1 MSIKRKLKRKAD
13 VYKIA
18 AINSAVY
25 RAYDKKVDKNLIY
38 MESRDG
44 NDFTGNILKIAEEI
58 SSGKYGNFKIHVFA
72 KKEVHSKIRQLEKN
86 YNFKIDKIISKESLA
101 TVALEKAKYIFTDTG
116 IRPKY
121 IKKPEQILVNTW
133 HGTPLKVMGRDN
145 MPEEH
150 RTGTIQH
157 TFLSADYLIYPN
169 DYMMDKML
177 NGYMVEKILP
187 GKILL
192 EGYPRNSV
200 FFDEDSKEKFKSKF
214 NFEDKEVFVYMPTY
228 RGTLHKRKDAQQ
240 SNEINDYLLEL
251 DSKLTDDQVLL
262 VKLHVFNHS
271 QIDFS
276 KFKHVKPFINGY
288 ETYDVLNMA
297 DVLIT
302 DYSSVFF
309 DFANSRRKIIIFNY
323 DEEEYLADREI
334 YFPISDLPF
343 PKVQNIDDLVKELN
357 SPKNYDDSEFVE
369 KFCTYDRPDAA
380 KYICQHIFKGES
392 VCKEISVE
400 NNGKPNILIF
410 AGSLLNNGITSS
422 LLNLLS
428 KIDRDKY
435 NIFFSFRQWDDNI
448 VANHAEI
455 FERIPDDIEYISLR
469 SAINPTIR
477 EQRAF
482 DNFLKN
488 GHDPKGTKY
497 PKMIDNMFKREIK
510 RYFYGVNFDKVIH
523 FDGYGSIEMLLF
535 KNFEEPNALWVHNDM
550 VQEIEYKQ
558 NQYINV
564 LREVYAKYDN
574 VVVVSDDLIEPTSQL
589 SGRKDN
595 IKVVHNVCDY
605 DEIKSKG
612 EDEIELYKDTTI
624 LTTSIYGIKGV
635 LDRPGKKF
643 ISIGRFSPEKG
654 HERLLNAFDTYCE
667 DYPDTQLIIIGGY
680 GKHYEPTCDVRRNL
694 KHWGNVTLIKWIP
707 NPMPI
712 IKQCDLFILPSHY
725 EGWGLV
731 IMEADIFKIPVVAT
745 DVVGVQWLKDVNGN
759 VYEDSEEG
767 ILQGLYDFHD
777 NKLSLLDVDYEEY
790 NKQAVDEFYEILDGD

>member
-1 MSIKRKLKRKAD
+1 MSIKKNLKRKCD

-18 AINSAVY
+18 SINSAVY
-25 RAYDKKVDKNLIY
+25 RAYKKKTDKNLIY

-44 NDFTGNILKIAEEI
+44 NDFTGNILRIAEEI

-86 YNFKIDKIISKESLA
+86 YNIKIDKIISKESLA
-101 TVALEKAKYIFTDTG
+101 TVSLEKAKYIFTDTG

-121 IKKPEQILVNTW
+121 IKKPDQILVNTW

-169 DYMMDKML
+169 DYMMNKML

-200 FFDEDSKEKFKSKF
+200 FFDEESKEKFKSKF
-214 NFEDKEVFVYMPTY
+214 NFENKEVFVYMPTY
-228 RGTLHKRKDAQQ
+228 RGTLHKRKDNQQ
-240 SNEINDYLLEL
+240 SNQINDYLLEL
-251 DSKLTDDQVLL
+251 DSKLKDNQVLL

-276 KFKHVKPFINGY
+276 KFKHVQSFPQGY
-288 ETYDVLNMA
+288 EGYDLLNMA

-309 DFANSRRKIIIFNY
+309 DFANSKRKIIIFNY
-323 DEEEYLADREI
+323 DEEEYLSDREI

-343 PKVQNIDDLVKELN
+343 PKVQNIDDLVEELN
-357 SPKNYDDSEFVE
+357 SPKNYDDSEFLE

-380 KYICQHIFKGES
+380 KYICQHIFKGEK
-392 VCKEISVE
+392 VCREKTVE
-400 NNGKPNILIF
+400 SNGKPNILIF
-410 AGSLLNNGITSS
+410 VGSLLNNGITSS

-428 KIDRDKY
+428 KVDREKY
-435 NIFFSFRQWDDNI
+435 NIFFSFRQWDPNI
-448 VANHAEI
+448 VDNHAEI

-469 SAINPTIR
+469 SPLNPTIR
-477 EQRAF
+477 EQYAF
-482 DNFLKN
+482 GKFLKN
-488 GHDPKGTKY
+488 GHNPKDVKY
-497 PKMIDNMFKREIK
+497 PKIIDNMFKRELK
-510 RYFYGVNFDKVIH
+510 RYYYGVHFDKIIH
-523 FDGYGSIEMLLF
+523 FDGYGTNEMLLF
-535 KNFEEPNALWVHNDM
+535 KNFPENNTVWVHNDM

-564 LREVYAKYDN
+564 LKEVYSNYDN
-574 VVVVSDDLIEPTSQL
+574 VAVVSDDLIEPTSQI

-612 EDEIELYKDTTI
+612 EEEIELYKDTTI
-624 LTTSIYGIKGV
+624 LSTSIYGIKGV

-643 ISIGRFSPEKG
+643 ITIGRFSPEKG
-654 HERLLNAFDTYCE
+654 HERLLNAFDRYCE

-694 KHWGNVTLIKWIP
+694 KHWENVTFIKWIP

-712 IKQCDLFILPSHY
+712 IKECDLFILPSHY

-731 IMEADIFKIPVVAT
+731 IMEADIFKLPVVAT
-745 DVVGVQWLKDVNGN
+745 DVVGVQWLKEVNGN

-767 ILQGLYDFHD
+767 ILEGLYDFHD
-777 NKLSLLDVDYEEY
+777 NKLNLLDIDYEDY
-790 NKQAVDEFYEILDGD
+790 NKQAINEFYEILDGD

>member
-1 MSIKRKLKRKAD
+1 MSIKMKLKRKAD

-18 AINSAVY
+18 SINSAVY

-101 TVALEKAKYIFTDTG
+101 TVTLEKAKYIFTDTG

-177 NGYMVEKILP
+177 NAYMVEKILP

-240 SNEINDYLLEL
+240 SNQINDYLLEL

-309 DFANSRRKIIIFNY
+309 DFANSKRKIIIFNY
-323 DEEEYLADREI
+323 DEDEYLADREI

-357 SPKNYDDSEFVE
+357 SPKDYDDSEFVE

-380 KYICQHIFKGES
+380 KYICQHIFKGEK

-477 EQRAF
+477 EQHAF

-510 RYFYGVNFDKVIH
+510 RYFYGVNFDKIIH

-654 HERLLNAFDTYCE
+654 HERLLNAFDSYCE

-694 KHWGNVTLIKWIP
+694 KHWENVTLIKWIP

-731 IMEADIFKIPVVAT
+731 IMEADIFKLPVVAT

-790 NKQAVDEFYEILDGD
+790 NKHAVDEFYEILDGD